1 MLHFF
6 CTLLGWEYLKS
17 DRILTDGKSRIILRS
32 ASAPSGLESATI
44 KGALLDECG
53 QDDFRLG
60 SWEAVLRRLSL
71 SGGRVLGTTTPYNL
85 GWLKQE
91 IFDRWIAG
99 DPDYQVVQFKSTMN
113 PNFPMAEY
121 ERAKRT
127 LPLWKFLMFYD
138 GLFTRPAGM
147 IYSDYNENIHKIEPF
162 SINPEWPRYVGVDFG
177 AVHTALLWLA
187 ENPVTNVFYLYR
199 EYLEGGKSTN
209 QHCADVLKL
218 GEGENVTRY
227 TGGAPSEE
235 QQRMDWYDGGIIVD
249 KPGVSD
255 VEAGIDRVIS
265 LLKTKRLYIFNT
277 CKMVLDEIG
286 TYARKLD
293 DSGQPT
299 EEIKD
304 KAKFHLLDAL
314 RYNVIGAETGLQI
327 F

>member
-1 MLHFF
+1 M
-6 CTLLGWEYLKS
+6 
-17 DRILTDGKSRIILRS
+17 
-32 ASAPSGLESATI
+32 
-44 KGALLDECG
+44 
-53 QDDFRLG
+53 
-60 SWEAVLRRLSL
+60 
-71 SGGRVLGTTTPYNL
+71 
-85 GWLKQE
+85 
-91 IFDRWIAG
+91 
-99 DPDYQVVQFKSTMN
+99 
-113 PNFPMAEY
+113 
-121 ERAKRT
+121 
-127 LPLWKFLMFYD
+127 
-138 GLFTRPAGM
+138 
-147 IYSDYNENIHKIEPF
+147 
-162 SINPEWPRYVGVDFG
+162 
-177 AVHTALLWLA
+177 
-187 ENPVTNVFYLYR
+187 
-199 EYLEGGKSTN
+199 
-209 QHCADVLKL
+209 LKL